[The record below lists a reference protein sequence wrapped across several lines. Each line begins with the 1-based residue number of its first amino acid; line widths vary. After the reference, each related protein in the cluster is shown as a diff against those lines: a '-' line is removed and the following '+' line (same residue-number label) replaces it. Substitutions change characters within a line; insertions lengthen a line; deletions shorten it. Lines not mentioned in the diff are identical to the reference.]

1 MDSICP
7 KCGAPI
13 AAGATKCEYCGAV
26 IATSA
31 PNNFN
36 TNTTTNQQPNVIV
49 VNNGI
54 NTSAWPIKNK
64 IVAAILAILLG
75 GFGIHEFYLGRS
87 GKGIFMLLF
96 CWTGIPA
103 IVGFIQG
110 ILMLVS
116 NDENFQLKYR
126 CRLQ

>member
-1 MDSICP
+1 MESICP

-13 AAGATKCEYCGAV
+13 DAGSNKCEYCGAV
-26 IATSA
+26 IQTAAPAATA
-31 PNNFN
+31 QAQPQV
-36 TNTTTNQQPNVIV
+36 QQIIV
-49 VNNGI
+49 NNNGI
-54 NTSAWPIKNK
+54 NTSMWPVKNK
-64 IVAAILAILLG
+64 IVAAILAIVLG
-75 GFGIHEFYLGRS
+75 CFGVHEFYLGRN

-110 ILMLVS
+110 IFMLVS
-116 NDENFQLKYR
+116 TDENFQLKYR